1 MKRLLPFASVGISL
15 IGLAL
20 MWNALEAGALPPPGA
35 GAGAPAVQG
44 QPVPTNTPAAPEGA
58 IRSTIYEAPSSLAVA
73 GMSEQAQP
81 EATIIEQLAQDD
93 DHIQQA
99 LQQAEALRQA
109 GVRFQVT
116 NPLSVQPTNTP
127 AAPERD
133 TQSTLNQ
140 LPSSLAVAGMPE
152 RTQTEAPIA
161 EQRVQDNDYVQWALQ
176 HAEALRQAGVRFQV
190 INSGVGVAGSAS
202 PRSLSETCVNVLL
215 NSQMDVVEFGDGTGS
230 IEYWS
235 ILFQKIYYDKREGY
249 YHSPSYSLA
258 MVDEAPG
265 WDTDVIEIEGTTW
278 DYDEFGQGFRAPG
291 GLTYLK
297 ISYSRLYSNTNLNDK
312 VWSNLWTL
320 DSQGY
325 KDELIDYRSIGEDP
339 EGWSN
344 RYWTLDSSQLAA
356 VSGKSLALVF
366 DMQSNQTSPSEFV
379 WLDDAQVRLCYTTG
393 ANKVYLPL
401 TIRQTATS
409 PVPICSPYEPDSTAQ
424 RGSTTVGATC
434 SDSFGATDMKD
445 YYSLNLNGVT
455 KVRLRLF
462 SLPSGTNWDA
472 MIYEDA
478 SGYPLACH
486 IGTIGDQDKSKDCSE
501 LSLSKNYFVL
511 VNAGKA
517 PSAGANTY
525 QMSVEQR

>member
-1 MKRLLPFASVGISL
+1 
-15 IGLAL
+15 
-20 MWNALEAGALPPPGA
+20 
-35 GAGAPAVQG
+35 
-44 QPVPTNTPAAPEGA
+44 
-58 IRSTIYEAPSSLAVA
+58 
-73 GMSEQAQP
+73 
-81 EATIIEQLAQDD
+81 
-93 DHIQQA
+93 
-99 LQQAEALRQA
+99 
-109 GVRFQVT
+109 
-116 NPLSVQPTNTP
+116 
-127 AAPERD
+127 
-133 TQSTLNQ
+133 
-140 LPSSLAVAGMPE
+140 
-152 RTQTEAPIA
+152 
-161 EQRVQDNDYVQWALQ
+161 
-176 HAEALRQAGVRFQV
+176 
-190 INSGVGVAGSAS
+190 
-202 PRSLSETCVNVLL
+202 
-215 NSQMDVVEFGDGTGS
+215 
-230 IEYWS
+230 
-235 ILFQKIYYDKREGY
+235 
-249 YHSPSYSLA
+249 
-258 MVDEAPG
+258 
-265 WDTDVIEIEGTTW
+265 
-278 DYDEFGQGFRAPG
+278 
-291 GLTYLK
+291 
-297 ISYSRLYSNTNLNDK
+297 
-312 VWSNLWTL
+312 LWTL

-325 KDELIDYRSIGEDP
+325 LDELVDYASIGEDP

-366 DMQSNQTSPSEFV
+366 DMLSNQTSPSEII

-393 ANKVYLPL
+393 ANGVYLPL

-462 SLPSGTNWDA
+462 NLPSGTNWDA